1 MVGPGLGTDNAG
13 GSGVVAAADAVGV
26 ADAAAGVDLAGSWA
40 VTAAREKS
48 QTNVGRDRRFMSRDV
63 APSTKGGKDFAG
75 FDFEVSNGMQLSHGQ
90 GTDA

>member
-1 MVGPGLGTDNAG
+1 
-13 GSGVVAAADAVGV
+13 
-26 ADAAAGVDLAGSWA
+26 
-40 VTAAREKS
+40 
-48 QTNVGRDRRFMSRDV
+48 MSRDV